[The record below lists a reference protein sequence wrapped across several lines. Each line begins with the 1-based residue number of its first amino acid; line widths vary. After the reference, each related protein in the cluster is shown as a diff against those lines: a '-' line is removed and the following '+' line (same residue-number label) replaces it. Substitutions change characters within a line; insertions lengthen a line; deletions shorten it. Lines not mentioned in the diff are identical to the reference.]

1 MRRTGYLGIPLL
13 LIALMTPAA
22 PAFAQAAA
30 AAQQKTPQFK
40 TTQEYNGAMAVYNEK
55 DPVKKAAA
63 GETFIKEFSTSE
75 YIPTAHI
82 LIIRAYVA
90 GNNWAKVM
98 EAADR
103 AVANPGVD
111 LIGDGHKA
119 LKETAF
125 ESGMI
130 AAQNANNVDRVISYG
145 EKLLGVNPNNL
156 NAMITVSAAIL
167 TKLPTDPAAK
177 TAALDK
183 AEGLAKKAL
192 AGVEAMVASANAQTK
207 GQLEQIQ
214 GNLHS
219 TLGLV
224 AYNRPDYPKSIQ
236 EYKLAIQKTPKDD
249 LAHFYLA
256 LNYQALMV
264 RASNEYKIAVDEENK
279 AKKERAEQP
288 VIDELA
294 AKGAGL
300 ADDVR
305 KQRDD
310 AMDELAIAVKIAGPY
325 AAQAKD
331 ALSKMWAAKN
341 NDDMSGLQDFIDK
354 AKVP

>member
-1 MRRTGYLGIPLL
+1 MRRTGYLGLPLL

-22 PAFAQAAA
+22 PGFAQAA

-63 GETFIKEFSTSE
+63 GETFIKEFATSE

-82 LIIRAYVA
+82 LIIRAYFA
-90 GNNWAKVM
+90 GNNWAKTM

-111 LIGDGHKA
+111 LIGDGHKG

-125 ESGMI
+125 ESSMI
-130 AAQNANNVDRVISYG
+130 AAQNTNNVEKVISYG
-145 EKLLGVNPNNL
+145 EKLLAVNPNQL

-167 TKLPTDPAAK
+167 TKLPTGAAEK

-192 AGVEAMVASANAQTK
+192 AGVDAMVASANAQTK

-224 AYNRPDYPKSIQ
+224 AYNRPDYMKSIQ
-236 EYKLAIQKTPKDD
+236 EYELAINKTPKDD

-264 RASNEYKIAVDEENK
+264 AASKEYTAAVDAENK

-288 VIDELA
+288 VIDELS
-294 AKGAGL
+294 AKSSGL

-305 KQRDD
+305 KHRDK
-310 AMDELAIAVKIAGPY
+310 AMDELAVSVKIAGPY

-341 NDDMSGLQDFIDK
+341 DNNMSGLQEFIDA

>member
-1 MRRTGYLGIPLL
+1 MKRTGYLGIPLL
-13 LIALMTPAA
+13 LIALMTAA
-22 PAFAQAAA
+22 VPGFGQAAA
-30 AAQQKTPQFK
+30 AQAKTPQFK

-55 DPVKKAAA
+55 DPVKRAAA
-63 GETFIKEFSTSE
+63 GETFIKDFSTSE
-75 YIPTAHI
+75 YITTSHI

-103 AVANPGVD
+103 AVANPGID
-111 LIGDGHKA
+111 LIGDGHKG

-130 AAQNANNVDRVISYG
+130 AAQNTNNVEKVISYG
-145 EKLLGVNPNNL
+145 EKLLGVNPNQL

-167 TKLPTDPAAK
+167 TKLPTGAAEK

-192 AGVEAMVASANAQTK
+192 AGVDAMVAAANAQTK

-224 AYNRPDYPKSIQ
+224 AYNRPDYTKSIQ
-236 EYKLAIQKTPKDD
+236 EYELAIQKTPKDD

-264 RASNEYKIAVDEENK
+264 AASKEYTTAVDEENK

-305 KQRDD
+305 KQRDK
-310 AMDELAIAVKIAGPY
+310 AMDELAVAVKIAGPY

-341 NDDMSGLQDFIDK
+341 NDDMSGLQGFIDA